1 MKLIVEI
8 SSKEMEKYL
17 TPLYLHEYVS
27 MVNLWTY
34 NPIISKLRLRM
45 EVQLNTSHHFRLN
58 RCHLGL
64 IYDFY
69 VKAPLINRDCQW
81 Q

>member
-17 TPLYLHEYVS
+17 TPLWLHEYVS
-27 MVNLWTY
+27 MVHLWTS

-45 EVQLNTSHHFRLN
+45 KVQLNTSHHFGLN

-69 VKAPLINRDCQW
+69 VKAPLITGDCQW